1 MDLED
6 DHPRQ
11 LCLWVVL
18 DIADGISTIT
28 IKDPKNQAD
37 GDTVCFSLTRIMP
50 QSSEVVIH
58 ANHNRLALS
67 YNSLLVARSTP
78 GL

>member
-37 GDTVCFSLTRIMP
+37 GDRHRLLFPNSDYAA
-50 QSSEVVIH
+50 VI
-58 ANHNRLALS
+58 
-67 YNSLLVARSTP
+67 
-78 GL
+78 